1 MLLGLLDFFKSLIQ
15 KEKNITE
22 NKKQE
27 KQYPYAD
34 SSTITASEKH
44 CYQPDEYYTYE
55 SYPGRA
61 MSQPVVTF
69 EERKRTCIPSE
80 RGLYVAEILL
90 LEYCRKGAYPN
101 PKMGYPG
108 FWWFEYGIRDVGHA
122 LKSLEQRGFIRM
134 SSVRESVGSL
144 MVAELKE
151 LLKEAHSPVSGK
163 KAELVKRV
171 QNVVPDEILNKARID
186 CMYQLTELG
195 KQELADNAYVPYMH
209 SVPDKTIEEI
219 PEENQFN
226 VWRINWVLGQGDKS
240 HWKEVVDNIKK
251 KVDERTDQREK
262 KFMQE
267 LKEFNPE
274 GYRELKAQ
282 DDQIALIEKR
292 EDQYEIDANIDA
304 LIAFWED
311 LWKTGGLKF
320 EGSYWHFR
328 LPDLYI
334 KVKRYGDA
342 LKFCKEIRMKK
353 PQYRDKA
360 DGYITKLEKKLER

>member
-1 MLLGLLDFFKSLIQ
+1 MGLLDFFKSLIQ
-15 KEKNITE
+15 KEKTSQKIT
-22 NKKQE
+22 KQG

-34 SSTITASEKH
+34 SSTITASERH

-55 SYPGRA
+55 SYPGKA
-61 MSQPVVTF
+61 MAQPVVTF

-122 LKSLEQRGFIRM
+122 LKSLERRGFIQMASARD
-134 SSVRESVGSL
+134 SVGSL
-144 MVAELKE
+144 KVAELKK
-151 LLKEAHSPVSGK
+151 LLKKAKAPVSGK

-171 QNVVPDEILNKARID
+171 QKVVPDELFNQAGID
-186 CMYQLTELG
+186 CKYQLTELG

-209 SVPDKTIEEI
+209 SVPDKTTEGG
-219 PEENQFN
+219 PEEDQFN
-226 VWRINWVLGQGDKS
+226 VWRINQVLGHGDKS
-240 HWKEVVDNIKK
+240 HWMEVVNRIKK
-251 KVDERTDQREK
+251 KVDKRTDQREK

-267 LKEFNPE
+267 LKEMNPE

-282 DDQIALIEKR
+282 DDQLAIIEKR
-292 EDQYEIDANIDA
+292 EDQYKIDDNIDA
-304 LIAFWED
+304 LIAFWEK
-311 LWKTGGLKF
+311 LWQNGGLKF
-320 EGSYWHFR
+320 EGAYWHFR

-342 LKFCKEIRMKK
+342 LKFCKEIRLKK
-353 PQYRDKA
+353 PDYRDKA
-360 DGYITKLEKKLER
+360 EGYITKLEKKLER